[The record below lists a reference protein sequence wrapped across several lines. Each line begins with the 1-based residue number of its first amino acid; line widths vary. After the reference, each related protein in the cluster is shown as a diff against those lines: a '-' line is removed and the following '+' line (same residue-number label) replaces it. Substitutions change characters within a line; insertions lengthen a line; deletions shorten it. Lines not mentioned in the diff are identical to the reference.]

1 MVGALPTLYVADVN
15 DQFADSVAQA
25 YSTDSVAIRLRQF
38 RHTKL
43 EHDMYNPL
51 VIFTGAALT
60 TLVALM
66 GVTYDKWSPRLS
78 TETGLAEH
86 AAAPPAGAP
95 QSPAESAPVD
105 EPSTELAAI
114 TPEEAA
120 PSGSSQETPLAKPDA
135 AAPAPGIAAGEPE
148 APADDSKPSFDTV
161 RIERDGSAV
170 IAGRGLPE
178 SHVTVMLDGEPL
190 GSAKS
195 DTGGAWVFVPDEPVP
210 PGDHQLT
217 LRMLAEGAAA
227 IYSEQSVALQV
238 PDRAMGEA
246 LVVLSDPNRPSRI
259 IQKPEAASAQG
270 EEPAASAEQE
280 VATAASSENQKQDA
294 RRPGGGSM
302 ALTLSTVDYNDAG
315 DIIFSGTGRSDSSI
329 RLYVDNTPVGDA
341 AVAGDGTWTF
351 AGKEQIRPGTH
362 TLRVDQL
369 HANGKVARRIELPFM
384 RAKPQQVAAL
394 NESVQAKTEPAGNE
408 LTAPETVAEQTSSAA
423 AVPAPEPSAAPVAK
437 VESGLPSSEASAAPE
452 EPPAPEPSAMEETQ
466 GTEMAAVKTSPV
478 EGSIAQR
485 AQQPP
490 LAASSA
496 PEEPASTDAAEA
508 PPAIVIPR
516 KGQIVIQ
523 PGNSLWRISRVIYGR
538 GIEYTVI
545 YEANRTQIRNP
556 DLIYP
561 GQIFATPGAEPPG
574 LIDPAKQPPLATTT
588 SNPTSAE

>member
-1 MVGALPTLYVADVN
+1 
-15 DQFADSVAQA
+15 
-25 YSTDSVAIRLRQF
+25 
-38 RHTKL
+38 
-43 EHDMYNPL
+43 MYNPL
-51 VIFTGAALT
+51 VIFTGAALV

-78 TETGLAEH
+78 SETGLAGK
-86 AAAPPAGAP
+86 AAPPPAGVA
-95 QSPAESAPVD
+95 QSPAEIVPVD
-105 EPSTELAAI
+105 EPSTELASI
-114 TPEEAA
+114 IPETAA
-120 PSGSSQETPLAKPDA
+120 PGGSAQETPLAKPEA
-135 AAPAPGIAAGEPE
+135 AAPAPEITTLQPE
-148 APADDSKPSFDTV
+148 TPADDSKPSFDTV

-227 IYSEQSVALQV
+227 IYSDQSVALQV

-259 IQKPEAASAQG
+259 IQKPAAAPAQG

-280 VATAASSENQKQDA
+280 VEVAAAASSGNQKQDA

-329 RLYVDNTPVGDA
+329 RLYVDNVPVGDA

-351 AGKEQIRPGTH
+351 AGKEQISPGTH

-369 HANGKVARRIELPFM
+369 HAGGKVAHRIELPFM

-394 NESVQAKTEPAGNE
+394 NESVQAKTEPAGDAP
-408 LTAPETVAEQTSSAA
+408 TAPETVAEQTSSAA
-423 AVPAPEPSAAPVAK
+423 AVPALEPSAAPVA
-437 VESGLPSSEASAAPE
+437 EAGSGLPSSEASAAPD

-466 GTEMAAVKTSPV
+466 GTEMAAVETSPV
-478 EGSIAQR
+478 EGSTAQR
-485 AQQPP
+485 AEQPP
-490 LAASSA
+490 LAAPSA
-496 PEEPASTDAAEA
+496 AEEPAAADAAEA
-508 PPAIVIPR
+508 APVIVIPR

-574 LIDPAKQPPLATTT
+574 LIDPAKQAPLATTT

>member
-1 MVGALPTLYVADVN
+1 
-15 DQFADSVAQA
+15 
-25 YSTDSVAIRLRQF
+25 
-38 RHTKL
+38 
-43 EHDMYNPL
+43 MYNPL
-51 VIFTGAALT
+51 VIFTGAALV

-78 TETGLAEH
+78 SETGLAGK
-86 AAAPPAGAP
+86 AAPPPAGVA
-95 QSPAESAPVD
+95 QSPAEIVPVD
-105 EPSTELAAI
+105 EPSTELASI
-114 TPEEAA
+114 IPETAA
-120 PSGSSQETPLAKPDA
+120 PGGSAQETPLAKPEA
-135 AAPAPGIAAGEPE
+135 AAPAPEITTLQPE
-148 APADDSKPSFDTV
+148 TPADDSKPSFDTV

-227 IYSEQSVALQV
+227 IYSDQSVALQV
-238 PDRAMGEA
+238 PDRATGEA
-246 LVVLSDPNRPSRI
+246 FVVLSDPNRPSRI
-259 IQKPEAASAQG
+259 IQKPEPVPAQG
-270 EEPAASAEQE
+270 EEPAPSAEQD
-280 VATAASSENQKQDA
+280 VAAAASPESQKQDA
-294 RRPGGGSM
+294 RRPGRASM

-329 RLYVDNTPVGDA
+329 RLYVDNAPVGDA
-341 AVAGDGTWTF
+341 AVAGDGTWSF

-369 HANGKVARRIELPFM
+369 HADGKVVQRIELPFM

-394 NESVQAKTEPAGNE
+394 NESVQAKSEPAGSE
-408 LTAPETVAEQTSSAA
+408 PMAPETAAAQTSSAVTVP
-423 AVPAPEPSAAPVAK
+423 VPAPSAAPAA
-437 VESGLPSSEASAAPE
+437 GPQPAAPSAE
-452 EPPAPEPSAMEETQ
+452 AAAAPDEPPAPEPSAMEASQ
-466 GTEMAAVKTSPV
+466 GTEIAAVATSPA
-478 EGSIAQR
+478 EAGT
-485 AQQPP
+485 
-490 LAASSA
+490 A
-496 PEEPASTDAAEA
+496 PEPAAVADAAA
-508 PPAIVIPR
+508 PAIVIPR

-561 GQIFATPGAEPPG
+561 GQIFATPGAEPPEV
-574 LIDPAKQPPLATTT
+574 IDPANQTPLATTT
-588 SNPTSAE
+588 STPTSAE

>member
-1 MVGALPTLYVADVN
+1 
-15 DQFADSVAQA
+15 
-25 YSTDSVAIRLRQF
+25 
-38 RHTKL
+38 
-43 EHDMYNPL
+43 MYNPL
-51 VIFTGAALT
+51 VIFTGAALA

-78 TETGLAEH
+78 SETGLGEQ
-86 AAAPPAGAP
+86 AAPPPAGAP
-95 QSPAESAPVD
+95 QSSAEIVPVD
-105 EPSTELAAI
+105 EPSTELASI
-114 TPEEAA
+114 IPEKAA
-120 PSGSSQETPLAKPDA
+120 PSGIPPETPLAKPDA
-135 AAPAPGIAAGEPE
+135 AAPAAEIATAQPD
-148 APADDSKPSFDTV
+148 APANDSKPSFDTV
-161 RIERDGSAV
+161 RVERDGSAV

-217 LRMLAEGAAA
+217 LRMLTEGAAA
-227 IYSEQSVALQV
+227 IYSDQSVALQV

-246 LVVLSDPNRPSRI
+246 LVVLSDPNQPSRI
-259 IQKPEAASAQG
+259 IQKPEAAQAQG
-270 EEPAASAEQE
+270 EEPAASAEQD
-280 VATAASSENQKQDA
+280 VAAAVSPENQKQDV
-294 RRPGGGSM
+294 RKGGGSM

-329 RLYVDNTPVGDA
+329 RLYVDNAPVGDA
-341 AVAGDGTWTF
+341 AVAGDGTWSF

-369 HANGKVARRIELPFM
+369 HADGNVAQRIELPFM

-394 NESVQAKTEPAGNE
+394 NESVQAKTEPGRNE
-408 LTAPETVAEQTSSAA
+408 PATPETAAEQTPAA
-423 AVPAPEPSAAPVAK
+423 AAEPVPAPSSAPVA
-437 VESGLPSSEASAAPE
+437 ETQPATPSAEASAAPD
-452 EPPAPEPSAMEETQ
+452 EPPAPEPSAMEATQ
-466 GTEMAAVKTSPV
+466 GTEIAGVATPPV
-478 EGSIAQR
+478 AESTAQ
-485 AQQPP
+485 
-490 LAASSA
+490 
-496 PEEPASTDAAEA
+496 EPAATADAAA
-508 PPAIVIPR
+508 AAPAIVMPR

-574 LIDPAKQPPLATTT
+574 LIDPANQTPLATTT